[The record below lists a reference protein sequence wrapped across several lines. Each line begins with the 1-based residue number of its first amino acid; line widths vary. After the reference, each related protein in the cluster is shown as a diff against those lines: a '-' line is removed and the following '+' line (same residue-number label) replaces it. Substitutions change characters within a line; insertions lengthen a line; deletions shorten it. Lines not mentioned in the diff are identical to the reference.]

1 MHYMKSSVPLS
12 FLVMSL
18 NKPVPLFACP
28 WWCAEVGVG
37 AGVAAVAAAGI
48 GAEVQSVNL
57 GENQE
62 STAETGEDQEYQL
75 NYVKILLLENA
86 GEAVIVIFLIIVV
99 KVMRTIGIVDISKL
113 ELLGF
118 PLPMNLGSI
127 P

>member
-1 MHYMKSSVPLS
+1 MTGDNRFVGAPQERIGMDI
-12 FLVMSL
+12 
-18 NKPVPLFACP
+18 
-28 WWCAEVGVG
+28 AEVEVG

-62 STAETGEDQEYQL
+62 SMAETGEDQEYQL
-75 NYVKILLLENA
+75 NYVKILLLGNA